1 MCVKLATQTAMH
13 HTRAGPC
20 LRVIAVENAHGNR
33 VTVAPEV
40 DGETSHRY
48 SGVIHIT
55 YAQHSDQLTII
66 SNNDTCGNLCG
77 VTLVYAAT
85 HTGKTTHPCNAYTH
99 MRMTVRE
106 RWEAPNCGRE
116 YRELRVR
123 VRCRQELAG
132 FVPLVTGD
140 FSSVFTP
147 ELVNDTLTTV
157 EKSAVVSGNN
167 RSVSSGGHSC

>member
-55 YAQHSDQLTII
+55 DAQHGDQLVIRL
-66 SNNDTCGNLCG
+66 NNDICGNLCD
-77 VTLVYAAT
+77 VTLVYAT
-85 HTGKTTHPCNAYTH
+85 TRTGKTTHTGNADAH
-99 MRMTVRE
+99 KRMTVRE
-106 RWEAPNCGRE
+106 RWEAPNRGRE
-116 YRELRVR
+116 DRKLRMR
-123 VRCRQELAG
+123 IRGRKELACL
-132 FVPLVTGD
+132 VPLWPSNLGTG
-140 FSSVFTP
+140 FAP
-147 ELVNDTLTTV
+147 ELVDDALTVV
-157 EKSAVVSGNN
+157 EEGTAIGRHDRGVSG
-167 RSVSSGGHSC
+167 GGHL